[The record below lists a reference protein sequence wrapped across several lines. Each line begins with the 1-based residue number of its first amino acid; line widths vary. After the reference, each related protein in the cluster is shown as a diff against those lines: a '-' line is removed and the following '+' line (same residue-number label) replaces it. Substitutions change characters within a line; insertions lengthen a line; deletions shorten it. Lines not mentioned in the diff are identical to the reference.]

1 MVMDFNPLLSQSK
14 EDVFALAQR
23 IYKGLSRVIKGQDE
37 VLRLFCAGILG
48 GGHILLEGAPGT
60 GKTTLAR
67 TLSAL
72 IGPSDFSR
80 IQFTPDLLPYDITGV
95 DVWNRQSSD
104 FEFRPGPVFTHI
116 LLADE
121 INRTTPKVQAA
132 LLEVM
137 EEQQV
142 SQGKKSYP
150 LKDFFLVLATQNPL
164 DHEGTYPLPEAQ
176 KDRFML
182 RLLSGYPDREA
193 ELSILKGD
201 PSHTLLPSLE
211 PVCTVE
217 DFLEARRFTAEIFC
231 EESLLKAIVE
241 IIAAT
246 RDHAE
251 LKGGV
256 SSRGGLMYLAAC
268 RGLALMSGRDYVND
282 QDLRDMAG
290 PVLAHRLTVRSSDT
304 DPLSLVAGICGKALY
319 DIL

>member
-1 MVMDFNPLLSQSK
+1 MDMDFNPSSSQYSK
-14 EDVFALAQR
+14 GAFALAQN
-23 IYKGLSRVIKGQDE
+23 IYNGLSRVIRGQDD

-48 GGHILLEGAPGT
+48 GGHILLEGPPGT

-142 SQGKKSYP
+142 SLGKKSYP

-182 RLLSGYPDREA
+182 RLLSGYPDQEA

-211 PVCTVE
+211 PVCTVKE
-217 DFLEARRFTAEIFC
+217 FLDARRFTAGIFC
-231 EESLLKAIVE
+231 EESLMRAIVG
-241 IIAAT
+241 IISVT
-246 RDHAE
+246 RNHPGLRNA
-251 LKGGV
+251 V

-268 RGLALMSGRDYVND
+268 RGLALLSGRDYVND
-282 QDLRDMAG
+282 QDLRDMAS
-290 PVLAHRLTVRSSDT
+290 PVLLHRVSAGSPDSDL
-304 DPLSLVAGICGKALY
+304 PAVVSEICGRALRDLY
-319 DIL
+319 

>member
-1 MVMDFNPLLSQSK
+1 MDMDFNPPQSQSS
-14 EDVFALAQR
+14 EGVFLLAQN
-23 IYKGLSRVIKGQDE
+23 IYRGLARVIRGQSE
-37 VLRLFCAGILG
+37 LLRLFCAGVLG
-48 GGHILLEGAPGT
+48 GGHILLEGPPGT

-142 SQGKKSYP
+142 SLGRKSYP

-182 RLLSGYPDREA
+182 RLLTGYPDKDA

-201 PSHTLLPSLE
+201 PSHTLLPTLE
-211 PVCTVE
+211 PVCSVE
-217 DFLEARRFTAEIFC
+217 EFLELRRRTGEIFC
-231 EESLLKAIVE
+231 EESLMRAIVE
-241 IIAAT
+241 IVSAT
-246 RDHAE
+246 RDHRD
-251 LKGGV
+251 LRNGV

-268 RGLALMSGRDYVND
+268 RGLALLSGRDYVSD
-282 QDLRDMAG
+282 QDLRDMAA
-290 PVLAHRLTVRSSDT
+290 PVLTHRLTARGSDT
-304 DPLSLVAGICGKALY
+304 DLPAVIAGICGRALR